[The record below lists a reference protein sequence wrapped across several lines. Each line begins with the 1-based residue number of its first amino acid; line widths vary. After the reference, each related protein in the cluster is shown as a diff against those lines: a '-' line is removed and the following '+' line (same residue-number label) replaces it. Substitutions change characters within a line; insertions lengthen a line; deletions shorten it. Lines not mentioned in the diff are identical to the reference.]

1 MHIHIW
7 KGEKRKDAR
16 WSGGLKKDCGSAF
29 DRARMKSSA
38 AAPRERAPVV
48 RGGRRKQVGLHR
60 KESNLREWLIEAR
73 GEGRGLLWFQ
83 KRLRLL
89 LPPPQLSRKID
100 VYH

>member
-1 MHIHIW
+1 MHIHVW
-7 KGEKRKDAR
+7 KSEKRKDAR

-29 DRARMKSSA
+29 DWARLKSGA
-38 AAPRERAPVV
+38 MAPREGAPGVQE
-48 RGGRRKQVGLHR
+48 QVGLNR
-60 KESNLREWLIEAR
+60 KGSNRRAWPIEAR

>member
-7 KGEKRKDAR
+7 KREKRKDAR
-16 WSGGLKKDCGSAF
+16 WSGGLKEDCGSAF
-29 DRARMKSSA
+29 DNPAARRHVRVRDGS
-38 AAPRERAPVV
+38 RE
-48 RGGRRKQVGLHR
+48 QVGLNR
-60 KESNLREWLIEAR
+60 KGSNQGAWPTEAR